1 MASATEDSPAPPAKR
16 QKRSKPDDIA
26 PSDDDGEP
34 DMFGSWIPAGAS
46 WEKSVKEIQTVER
59 DEKSGDLYIL
69 MIFRN
74 GKKSRVKNNL
84 VRSRCPQR
92 LLDFY
97 EAHLSV

>member
-1 MASATEDSPAPPAKR
+1 MASATEDSPAPSAKR
-16 QKRSKPDDIA
+16 QKRIQ
-26 PSDDDGEP
+26 SDDTAASDDE
-34 DMFGSWIPAGAS
+34 DADIFGSWMPAGNS
-46 WEKSVKEIQTVER
+46 WEKTIKEIQTVER

-69 MIFRN
+69 MIFKN